1 MVVNGIRDVL
11 MGEVGGIVVVN
22 GLLGIGKIMLFWDI
36 VVGCVLDCVV
46 VMIVFDD
53 LCIVFEVLG

>member
-1 MVVNGIRDVL
+1 